1 MGIYADI
8 QADLK
13 EAMDDDLADATA
25 TLTITETVSSTSYDP
40 LLGEVTATPVVN
52 TMRCVIVDSNLKD
65 ETKPDSDTT
74 IADLE
79 VMVLDS
85 ERTTAFRVG
94 LNATVRGVEYI
105 VSAYEVDPAGATHT
119 LQLRRG

>member
-74 IADLE
+74 IA
-79 VMVLDS
+79 LDS